1 MFSQNMMSNKPAGC
15 APKYKITKIQ
25 KEIMNSS
32 GVQIAKSDFSSDK
45 VKSAVN
51 NWFINEHFHKI

>member
-1 MFSQNMMSNKPAGC
+1 MPAGC

-25 KEIMNSS
+25 KKIMNSS

-45 VKSAVN
+45 AKSAVN

>member
-1 MFSQNMMSNKPAGC
+1 MPAGC
-15 APKYKITKIQ
+15 APKCKITKIQ

-45 VKSAVN
+45 AKSAVN